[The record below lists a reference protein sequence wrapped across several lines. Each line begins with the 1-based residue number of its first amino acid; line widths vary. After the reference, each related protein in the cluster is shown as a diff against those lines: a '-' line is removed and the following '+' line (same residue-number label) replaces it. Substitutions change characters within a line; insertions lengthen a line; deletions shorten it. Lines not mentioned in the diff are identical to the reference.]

1 MKIKGLLKETKN
13 EALSPAYIFDVDMF
27 KKTVHMIHDRL
38 GDIPLTYSVKANP
51 FLLECIPSEI
61 KHVEVC
67 SQGELCACKYYDI
80 PGSKIIYSGVNKEYS
95 DSEEAVLYGVD
106 ICTVESPLQMKIIQD
121 VAQKHNIKQKV
132 LIRLTSGNQFGL
144 SEEDL
149 FKIITEQSKYTNIRI
164 YGIHYYSGTSKKK
177 KQIEKDIIALDTF
190 LSKAQERYGFQPSL
204 VEYGPGLG
212 CSYFEG
218 DYRKYENEMM
228 DYLTTIIDSFT
239 QKYNVGIEMG
249 RFMTASC
256 GKYITKVMDIKN
268 IDDTNY
274 AILDG
279 GIHQLR
285 YHGQNMAMQNPKIE
299 LISIDDD
306 ICMRRD
312 SVHYTLCGSLCTVA
326 DVLINDIEIH
336 RLKIGDYIVF
346 DNCGAY
352 SVSDANLAFLS
363 RKMPIVG
370 LWSENDGFRI
380 VRKHI
385 ESFKLNCGERI

>member
-1 MKIKGLLKETKN
+1 MYIKKLLKETKN
-13 EALSPAYIFDVDMF
+13 DGLTPAYVFDVDQF
-27 KKTVHMIHDRL
+27 KKTINMIHNIL

-51 FLLECIPSEI
+51 FLLECIPPEI
-61 KHVEVC
+61 NHVEVC
-67 SQGELCACKYYDI
+67 SQGELCACKHYDI
-80 PGSKIIYSGVNKEYS
+80 PGAKIIYSGVNKEYS
-95 DSEEAVLYGVD
+95 DSEEAILYGVD
-106 ICTVESPLQMKIIQD
+106 ICTVESLLQLKIIQNI
-121 VAQKHNIKQKV
+121 AQKHNVKQKI

-149 FKIITEQSKYTNIRI
+149 FKIITEQSNYTNILI
-164 YGIHYYSGTSKKK
+164 CGIHYYSGTLKKK
-177 KQIEKDIIALDTF
+177 KQIEKDIISLDTF
-190 LSKAQERYGFQPSL
+190 LSTAQEKYGFQPSL

-218 DYRKYENEMM
+218 DYREYENEMM
-228 DYLTTIIDSFT
+228 DYLTTIIDSFAK
-239 QKYNVGIEMG
+239 KYQVGIEMG

-268 IDDTNY
+268 NDDTNY
-274 AILDG
+274 VILDG

-285 YHGQNMAMQNPKIE
+285 YHGQKMAMQNPRIE
-299 LISIDDD
+299 VISANDD
-306 ICMRRD
+306 ICERRD

-380 VRKHI
+380 VRNHV
-385 ESFKLNCGERI
+385 ESFKLNCGDQL